1 MVLKDW
7 TEIWINGDLLV
18 MLTVGILFNLFYM
31 FILTAVR
38 RYNEETKFPVTPSF
52 VLTRSSDSGIGHFI
66 THILTAV

>member
-1 MVLKDW
+1 
-7 TEIWINGDLLV
+7 